1 MRSRRW
7 IVIFKGKENVA
18 GCRRLEHRIQRS
30 IIYSTE
36 AIKKTTFLSTLLSC
50 DGKRSQNR
58 SVSRPDLQKRY
69 LDNIL
74 EFS

>member
-1 MRSRRW
+1 MWQGAGDRSTESR
-7 IVIFKGKENVA
+7 G
-18 GCRRLEHRIQRS
+18 RS

-36 AIKKTTFLSTLLSC
+36 AIKKTTFLSC
-50 DGKRSQNR
+50 DGKRSGNR

>member
-1 MRSRRW
+1 MADDRSPESR
-7 IVIFKGKENVA
+7 G
-18 GCRRLEHRIQRS
+18 RS

-36 AIKKTTFLSTLLSC
+36 AIRKTTFLSTLLSC
-50 DGKRSQNR
+50 DGNRSQNR